1 MRFRVALWVF
11 AMCTT
16 AGGSL
21 AAQALEQNLNDYYRY
36 PVLFG
41 VSYESI
47 TPFTAASIPGPFNTF
62 ELGGEVRVPIPPAPV
77 FQPLV
82 RGGLIRFDGQDEEE
96 PDRWDHE
103 HYFSTIGL
111 GLATRLSSTLELG
124 ADIAAGYSYAVFP
137 HLVEEPV
144 GYGNFLAT
152 LRGAIT
158 LTPTYNLSISI
169 NPALRYQKAGGAL
182 DALDGFYYGLSFGA
196 AFRLGQDPDAAGTE
210 IRSLRFTDVEVPDLF
225 VAMQSYYVDNPAGR
239 VVIENTESQAITDV
253 EVAFM
258 QNGFMDSP
266 TPSAS
271 FSEIAPGEEREIDI
285 YASFNSRVFETEGI
299 TPLTGEVIVQYRHR
313 GRPAEQRASVTYDL
327 HDKTALT
334 WTDDRKMGA
343 FITPSDSALQNYG
356 SFIVRSTR
364 EGELQQLS
372 TPFQR
377 AAEVYTA
384 LDALGIVYQI
394 DPASPFTQVQENTV
408 LVDSV
413 SLPRNTLTRLT
424 GDCDDLTALYASIL
438 ESMGVETGFMTTP
451 GHIYVAVNTEV
462 PASQY
467 RIIHPDRD
475 MTLIIDDEVWVP
487 VEITLLG
494 SSDFMDAWRTG
505 MDEWQRYANETESRG
520 FHRTRAA
527 QQLFRPV
534 SLTQRDLGLQYVQ
547 TAEEIRR
554 DFDSILDRHTST
566 VLASYRQD
574 AEESGDQRS
583 YNRYGIVAA
592 QLGSSAEARRA
603 FNQASRLAPDS
614 LDPRINLGSLL
625 FLDEDYRQALQVY
638 REALEL
644 SSKVRRLRP
653 STRAT
658 LLINMSRVHYQ
669 MEQFQ
674 DAERFFELASSEDS
688 EIVQEFSYLAQAS
701 DQPGARASGANQGA
715 RILFSE
721 MQVGEGGDE
730 E

>member
-1 MRFRVALWVF
+1 MRFRVALWALV
-11 AMCTT
+11 MCTT
-16 AGGSL
+16 AYGSL
-21 AAQALEQNLNDYYRY
+21 SAQTPEQSLDDYYRY

-47 TPFTAASIPGPFNTF
+47 TPFAAATIPGPFNAF
-62 ELGGEVRVPIPPAPV
+62 EVGGEVRVPIPQAPV
-77 FQPLV
+77 FQPLL
-82 RGGLIRFDGQDEEE
+82 RGGLVSFDGQDEEE
-96 PDRWDHE
+96 PERWDHE

-111 GLATRLSSTLELG
+111 GLARRLSSTLELG

-137 HLVEEPV
+137 DLIEEPV

-169 NPALRYQKAGGAL
+169 NPVLRYQKAGGAL

-196 AFRLGQDPDAAGTE
+196 AFRLGQDPDAAGAE
-210 IRSLRFTDVEVPDLF
+210 IRSLRFKNVQVPDLF
-225 VAMQSYYVDNPAGR
+225 AAMQSYYVENPAGS
-239 VVIENTESQAITDV
+239 VVIENTESQEITDV
-253 EVAFM
+253 EVSFM

-271 FSEIAPGEEREIDI
+271 FDVIGPGEEQEIDLF
-285 YASFNSRVFETEGI
+285 ASFNSRVFETEGV

-343 FITPSDSALQNYG
+343 FMTPSDSALQNYG

-364 EGELQQLS
+364 ERELDQLS

-377 AAEVYTA
+377 AAAVYTA

-462 PASQY
+462 AASQY
-467 RIIHPDRD
+467 RLIHPERD

-494 SSDFMDAWRTG
+494 SSDFLDAWRTG

-520 FHRTRAA
+520 FYRTRAA
-527 QQLFRPV
+527 QQAFRPV

-547 TAEEIRR
+547 TADEIRR
-554 DFDSILDRHTST
+554 DFNSLLDRHTNT
-566 VLASYRQD
+566 VLAAYRQE
-574 AEESGDQRS
+574 AEDSGDPRS

-592 QLGSSAEARRA
+592 QLGNSAEARRA
-603 FNQASRLAPDS
+603 FNQAVRLAPQS

-625 FLDEDYRQALQVY
+625 FLNEDYRQALEVY

-644 SSKVRRLRP
+644 SSTVPRLRP
-653 STRAT
+653 STRVT

-669 MEQFQ
+669 LEQFR
-674 DAERFFELASSEDS
+674 DAGRFFELASSVDNEL
-688 EIVQEFSYLAQAS
+688 VQEFSYLAQAS
-701 DQPGARASGANQGA
+701 DQQGARASGADHGA

-721 MQVGEGGDE
+721 MEMGEGEGE